1 MKTPRDILLHRHQS
15 ANARLDS
22 IRQSVVTT
30 ECQSEVRNS
39 RPETRSFGT
48 LPWQAVL
55 KLWQEL
61 ILPARR
67 VWAGF
72 AFIWL
77 MIAVINLAQ
86 SDASPR
92 MIAKGK
98 PVSTETLL
106 AWREQEKILA
116 DLSGWTES
124 RDADNRKS
132 FTPKP
137 RSEREDRWCVV

>member
-1 MKTPRDILLHRHQS
+1 
-15 ANARLDS
+15 LDS

-39 RPETRSFGT
+39 RSETRSFGT

-67 VWAGF
+67 IWAGF

-77 MIAVINLAQ
+77 VIAAINLAQ
-86 SDASPR
+86 FSGSPN
-92 MIAKGK
+92 MEAKSK

-106 AWREQEKILA
+106 AWREQERILA
-116 DLSGWTES
+116 DLSGWTDS
-124 RDADNRKS
+124 RDADKPRS
-132 FTPKP
+132 FSPKP
-137 RSEREDRWCVV
+137 RSEWEGRWCVV